1 MSVKIPTISIPPTES
16 IDDLRLSIQ
25 SALNRT
31 IELANRDTITGPMS
45 MQGNRITDMRKGVS
59 ANDAVT
65 LKQLNDNIGVLKRR
79 GSLAGSTTGHAGARY
94 IKLTFELLETISVAN
109 NVTPHLE
116 LPIRDGE
123 YAVPIEAYINL
134 KGVGATDLTIDL
146 KYSIDYCTATPATR
160 TWTSVFGASNELTLL
175 AGKDQLCSPK
185 TLFNNPGPFIRGTK
199 FRCDVLAASG
209 TVAVI
214 VLVLEVT

>member
-1 MSVKIPTISIPPTES
+1 MSVKIPTVSLPPTES
-16 IDDLRLSIQ
+16 LNDLRLSVQ
-25 SALNRT
+25 NALNRT
-31 IELANRDTITGPMS
+31 IELANRETVTGPLS

-65 LKQLNDNIGVLKRR
+65 LKQLEDNIGILKRR
-79 GSLAGSTTGHAGARY
+79 SSSSLTTGTSSGTRY
-94 IKLTFELLETISVAN
+94 IKLTFELLEELTVAN

-123 YAVPIEAYINL
+123 YALPIEAYINL
-134 KGVGATDLTIDL
+134 KSPGLSDLTIDI
-146 KYSIDYCTATPATR
+146 KYSIDYCTATPGTR
-160 TWTSVFGASNELTLL
+160 TWTSLFGGGNELTLA

-185 TLFNNPGPFIRGTK
+185 TSFNNPGPFIRGTK

-214 VLVLEVT
+214 VVVFEIT